1 MSRVNGEVHE
11 KILHRFG
18 SVLSVISAGACTR
31 SFTAITIAR
40 SCMSS
45 SISGGLIVFSFI
57 SFNFEVK
64 AAIPLCLHLIGKTLP
79 QPAVFLARRLF
90 GVEYF
95 CNLLRTACFEEV
107 FNRQILRGLRF
118 RMKKDT
124 GKRSRR
130 YIPYMIIEPF
140 KIVVVSHQPIVPS
153 SSIEIRLFSST
164 AYSSGSSLEIG
175 STKPLIIKDL
185 AVASSRPRCIR

>member
-1 MSRVNGEVHE
+1 MFSNTDTDKSVPIRLQRGGFFVGIEVQDEPRRSVIRYVDIAPVKQHGMSRVNGEVHE

-18 SVLSVISAGACTR
+18 SVLSMISAGACTR

-64 AAIPLCLHLIGKTLP
+64 AAVPLCLHLIGKTLP

-107 FNRQILRGLRF
+107 FNR
-118 RMKKDT
+118 
-124 GKRSRR
+124 
-130 YIPYMIIEPF
+130 
-140 KIVVVSHQPIVPS
+140 
-153 SSIEIRLFSST
+153 
-164 AYSSGSSLEIG
+164 
-175 STKPLIIKDL
+175 
-185 AVASSRPRCIR
+185 